1 MKNFSTL
8 NVRQRTY
15 IYSMEKMNT
24 LSEIIVSRRSSKPS
38 TFNGKKIEDSIITDL
53 LNLAHWAPTHG
64 RTEPWR
70 FKVYAG
76 EGVSTFCEAHAALY
90 KTNTDPEVFTTAKFE
105 NLQKLGSQTSHIIG
119 VYMQRQ
125 VPAKIPLVE
134 EIAATAAAM
143 QNILLGAEALGIS
156 ALWSTGGMTHH
167 PALKSFWGLAEEDV
181 VMGLLYLGYTNEPSA
196 AGKRNGTAA
205 EKTSWIK

>member
-1 MKNFSTL
+1 
-8 NVRQRTY
+8 
-15 IYSMEKMNT
+15 MEKINT
-24 LSEIIVSRRSSKPS
+24 LSEIILSRRSSKPAS
-38 TFNGKKIEDSIITDL
+38 FNGAKIEDEIITNL

-76 EGVSTFCEAHAALY
+76 NGVATFCEAHAALY
-90 KTNTDPEVFTTAKFE
+90 KTNTDPEVFTSAKFE
-105 NLQKLGSQTSHIIG
+105 NLQQLGSQTSHIIG

-125 VPAKIPLVE
+125 VPAKIAVVE

-167 PALKSFWGLAEEDV
+167 PALKSFWGLADEDV
-181 VMGLLYLGYTNEPSA
+181 VMGLLYLGYLDAQGVE
-196 AGKRNGTAA
+196 GKRNGTVA
-205 EKTSWIK
+205 EKTSWIR

>member
-1 MKNFSTL
+1 
-8 NVRQRTY
+8 
-15 IYSMEKMNT
+15 MEKIKA
-24 LSEIIVSRRSSKPS
+24 LSEIILSRRSSKPAS
-38 TFNGKKIEDSIITDL
+38 FNGKKIDDEIITKL

-76 EGVSTFCEAHAALY
+76 NGVTTFCEAHAALY
-90 KTNTDPEVFTTAKFE
+90 KTHTAPEVFTAAKFE
-105 NLQKLGSQTSHIIG
+105 SLQQLGSQTSHIIG

-125 VPAKIPLVE
+125 VPAKIGVVE

-181 VMGLLYLGYTNEPSA
+181 VMGLLYLGYSDAPKVE
-196 AGKRNGTAA
+196 GKRNGTAA
-205 EKTSWIK
+205 EKTSWIR

>member
-1 MKNFSTL
+1 
-8 NVRQRTY
+8 
-15 IYSMEKMNT
+15 MEKSNT
-24 LSEIIVSRRSSKPS
+24 LTDIILSRRSNKPA
-38 TFNGKKIEDSIITDL
+38 TFNGNKIEDAQIEAL

-70 FKVYAG
+70 FKVYTG
-76 EGVSTFCEAHAALY
+76 EGVTKFCESHAALY
-90 KTNTDPEVFTTAKFE
+90 KTSTDPDVFTSTKFE
-105 NLQKLGSQTSHIIG
+105 GLQKLGSQTSHIIG

-167 PALKSFWGLAEEDV
+167 PALKSFWGLAEEDI
-181 VMGLLYLGYTNEPSA
+181 VMGLLYLGYSDA
-196 AGKRNGTAA
+196 QGVDGKRNGTAS
-205 EKTSWIK
+205 EKTSWIR

>member
-1 MKNFSTL
+1 
-8 NVRQRTY
+8 
-15 IYSMEKMNT
+15 MEKFNT
-24 LSEIIVSRRSSKPS
+24 LSEIIVARRSNKPA
-38 TFNGKKIEDSIITDL
+38 TFNGEKIEDSIITDL

-70 FKVYAG
+70 FKVYAN

-134 EIAATAAAM
+134 EIAATAAAI

-167 PALKSFWGLAEEDV
+167 PALKSFWGLADEDV
-181 VMGLLYLGYTNEPSA
+181 VMGLLYLGYTNEPA
-196 AGKRNGTAA
+196 APGKRNGTAA

>member
-1 MKNFSTL
+1 
-8 NVRQRTY
+8 
-15 IYSMEKMNT
+15 MEKFNT
-24 LSEIIVSRRSSKPS
+24 LSEIIVSRRSNKPA
-38 TFNGKKIEDSIITDL
+38 TFNGNKIEDTQIEAL

-76 EGVSTFCEAHAALY
+76 VGVSTFCEAHAALY
-90 KTNTDPEVFTTAKFE
+90 KTNTDPETFTTAKFE

-134 EIAATAAAM
+134 EIAATAAAI

-167 PALKSFWGLAEEDV
+167 PALKNFWGLAEEDV
-181 VMGLLYLGYTNEPSA
+181 VMGLLYLGYSNEPA
-196 AGKRNGTAA
+196 APGKRNGTAA

>member
-1 MKNFSTL
+1 
-8 NVRQRTY
+8 
-15 IYSMEKMNT
+15 MEKMNT
-24 LSEIIVSRRSSKPS
+24 LTDIILSRRSNKPS

-70 FKVYAG
+70 FKVYAN

-134 EIAATAAAM
+134 EIAATAAAI

-167 PALKSFWGLAEEDV
+167 PALKSFWGLADEDV
-181 VMGLLYLGYTNEPSA
+181 VMGLLYLGYSNEPA
-196 AGKRNGTAA
+196 APGKRNGTAA

>member
-1 MKNFSTL
+1 
-8 NVRQRTY
+8 
-15 IYSMEKMNT
+15 MEKINT
-24 LSEIIVSRRSSKPS
+24 LSEIILSRRSSKPAS
-38 TFNGKKIEDSIITDL
+38 FNGAKIEDEIITNL

-76 EGVSTFCEAHAALY
+76 NGVATFCEAHAALY
-90 KTNTDPEVFTTAKFE
+90 KTNTDPELFTTAKFE
-105 NLQKLGSQTSHIIG
+105 NLHQLGSQTSHIIG

-125 VPAKIPLVE
+125 VPAKIAVVE

-167 PALKSFWGLAEEDV
+167 PALKSFWGLAEDDV
-181 VMGLLYLGYTNEPSA
+181 VMGLLYLGYSDAPKAE
-196 AGKRNGTAA
+196 GKRNGTAA
-205 EKTSWIK
+205 EKTSWIR

>member
-134 EIAATAAAM
+134 EIAATAAAI

>member
-1 MKNFSTL
+1 
-8 NVRQRTY
+8 
-15 IYSMEKMNT
+15 MEKFNT
-24 LSEIIVSRRSSKPS
+24 LSEIIVSRRSNKPA
-38 TFNGKKIEDSIITDL
+38 TFNGEKIEDSIITDL

-70 FKVYAG
+70 FKVYAN

-90 KTNTDPEVFTTAKFE
+90 KTNTDPETFTTAKFE

-134 EIAATAAAM
+134 EIAATSAAI

-167 PALKSFWGLAEEDV
+167 PALKSFWGLADEDV
-181 VMGLLYLGYTNEPSA
+181 VMGLLYLGYTNEPA
-196 AGKRNGTAA
+196 APGKRNGTAA

>member
-1 MKNFSTL
+1 
-8 NVRQRTY
+8 
-15 IYSMEKMNT
+15 
-24 LSEIIVSRRSSKPS
+24 
-38 TFNGKKIEDSIITDL
+38 
-53 LNLAHWAPTHG
+53 
-64 RTEPWR
+64 
-70 FKVYAG
+70 
-76 EGVSTFCEAHAALY
+76 
-90 KTNTDPEVFTTAKFE
+90 
-105 NLQKLGSQTSHIIG
+105 
-119 VYMQRQ
+119 MQRQ

-134 EIAATAAAM
+134 EIAATAAAI

-156 ALWSTGGMTHH
+156 VLWSTGGMTHH

>member
-1 MKNFSTL
+1 
-8 NVRQRTY
+8 
-15 IYSMEKMNT
+15 MEKLNT
-24 LSEIIVSRRSSKPS
+24 LSDIILSRRSSKPA
-38 TFNGKKIEDSIITDL
+38 TFNGNKIEDTEIEAL

-76 EGVSTFCEAHAALY
+76 EGVTKFCEAHAALY
-90 KTNTDPEVFTTAKFE
+90 KTNTDSEVFTTAKFE
-105 NLQKLGSQTSHIIG
+105 SLQKLGSQTSHIIG

-181 VMGLLYLGYTNEPSA
+181 VMGLIYLGYTNEPAA
-196 AGKRNGTAA
+196 AGKRNGTAS
-205 EKTSWIK
+205 EKTEWIK

>member
-134 EIAATAAAM
+134 EIAATAAAI

-156 ALWSTGGMTHH
+156 VLWSTGGMTHH